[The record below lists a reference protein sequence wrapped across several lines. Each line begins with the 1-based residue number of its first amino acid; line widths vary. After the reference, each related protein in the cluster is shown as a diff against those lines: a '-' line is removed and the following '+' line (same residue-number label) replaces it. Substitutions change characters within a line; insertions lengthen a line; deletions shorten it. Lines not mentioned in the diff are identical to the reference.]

1 MAMDSNQTNKIMTSK
16 IHFYEGSIL
25 YETIITEIKVTPI
38 FIKNKLAKKFKKN
51 PTNLDLW
58 AILLI
63 DEIEI
68 ARFIFYDKKL
78 FSNAII

>member
-1 MAMDSNQTNKIMTSK
+1 MTSK
-16 IHFYEGSIL
+16 INFYQGSNL
-25 YETIITEIKVTPI
+25 YESITTEIKVTPI
-38 FIKNKLAKKFKKN
+38 FIKNKLAKKYKKN

-78 FSNAII
+78 FSNSII